1 MNSTDRSPFLVVGLG
16 NPGSQYDGT
25 RHNVGAMVL
34 DELAG
39 HCGGPAG
46 PPTFT
51 TNRKLNAGVAETRI
65 GDRRVV
71 LGVPRSFMNQSG
83 GPVKAMAS
91 YYGVPADAVVV
102 VHDELDLDP
111 GVVKLKSG
119 GGLNSH
125 NGLRDI
131 AKSLGTRDFHRVQVG
146 IGRPPGRMAP
156 ASYVLKPFS
165 KAERTELPITL
176 ADAADLIVGLAVGSG
191 S

>member
-16 NPGSQYDGT
+16 NPGAQYEGT

-34 DELAG
+34 DELTG

-46 PPTFT
+46 PPSFT
-51 TNRKLNAGVAETRI
+51 TNRKLNARVAETRI
-65 GDRRVV
+65 GDRRVI
-71 LGVPRSFMNQSG
+71 LAVPRSFMNLSG
-83 GPVKAMAS
+83 GPVKALAS
-91 YYGVPADAVVV
+91 YYRVPADSVVV

-111 GVVKLKSG
+111 GVVKLKTG

-131 AKSLGTRDFHRVQVG
+131 AKSLGTRDFRRVQVG

-165 KAERTELPITL
+165 KSERTELPITL
-176 ADAADLIVGLAVGSG
+176 ADAAELIVDLAVDSA

>member
-16 NPGSQYDGT
+16 NPGAQYEGT

-34 DELAG
+34 DELTG

-46 PPTFT
+46 PPSFT
-51 TNRKLNAGVAETRI
+51 TNRKLNARVAETRI
-65 GDRRVV
+65 GDRRVI
-71 LGVPRSFMNQSG
+71 LMNLSG
-83 GPVKAMAS
+83 GPVKALAS
-91 YYGVPADAVVV
+91 YYRVPADSVVV

-111 GVVKLKSG
+111 GVVKLKTG

-131 AKSLGTRDFHRVQVG
+131 AKSLGTRDFRRVQVG

-165 KAERTELPITL
+165 KSERTELPITL
-176 ADAADLIVGLAVGSG
+176 ADAAELIVDLAVDSA